1 MDASLS
7 RGFHGGVQGGHRRPE
22 DREGVQERHH
32 GSLRERAHRQE
43 DRGGPRRPVRRPAW
57 LQASDHRRERQRR
70 ISDADRPARAATE
83 AAPPER
89 RRRLPSRPTRDAQE
103 EDGPRKHGVAR
114 HPSAEP
120 EDRRART
127 EVDRGRV
134 AGAGAMK
141 VPGQPEVNIG
151 VVGHVD
157 HGKSTLT
164 ERLTGERTDRHSEEI
179 KRGISIRLGYA
190 DMAIYKCPKDDEPA
204 AYQNTEICKTHNVK
218 GELQRIVSFVDS
230 PGHETLMATML
241 SGAAIMDGALLVIAA
256 NEDCP
261 QPQTKE
267 HLMALGIIGVDKI
280 VIVQNK
286 IDIVDPKQAE
296 ENYRQIQAFVKGTVA
311 EGAPIVPVSAHHE
324 VNLDVLLMMIQKVIP
339 TRPHEEAKPAKM
351 YVARSFDVNQP
362 GIPPEK
368 IVGGVLGG
376 SLMQGHMKVGEAI
389 EISPGRQVTLGNKTE
404 WKNITTSIR
413 SLHTGGAARKDV
425 RPGGLIAIGTNLDPV
440 LTKAD
445 GLVGRVGGPPGSLP
459 EIVMKMSVEV
469 NLLERVVG
477 VPEELKVEGIK
488 TSEPL
493 MVSVGTATT
502 VGVVTSARE
511 NRADMALKIPV
522 VAEPGQR
529 VAVSRRIGGKW
540 RLIGY
545 GVLK

>member
-1 MDASLS
+1 
-7 RGFHGGVQGGHRRPE
+7 
-22 DREGVQERHH
+22 
-32 GSLRERAHRQE
+32 
-43 DRGGPRRPVRRPAW
+43 
-57 LQASDHRRERQRR
+57 
-70 ISDADRPARAATE
+70 
-83 AAPPER
+83 
-89 RRRLPSRPTRDAQE
+89 
-103 EDGPRKHGVAR
+103 
-114 HPSAEP
+114 
-120 EDRRART
+120 
-127 EVDRGRV
+127 
-134 AGAGAMK
+134 MK

-190 DMAIYKCPKDDEPA
+190 DMAIYRCPQCEEPA
-204 AYQNTEICKTHNVK
+204 GYSTSDTCKVHNVK

-241 SGAAIMDGALLVIAA
+241 SGAALMDGALLVIAA
-256 NEDCP
+256 NEKCP

-296 ENYRQIQAFVKGTVA
+296 ENYRQIVAFVQGTVA
-311 EGAPIVPVSAHHE
+311 EGAPIIPVSAHHD
-324 VNLDVLLMMIQKVIP
+324 VNLDALLMLIQQAIP
-339 TRPHEEAKPAKM
+339 IRPRDETKPAKM

-362 GIPPEK
+362 GISPEK

-376 SLMQGHMKVGEAI
+376 SLLQGKLRAGDEI

-404 WKNITTSIR
+404 WRNLTTEIR
-413 SLHTGGAARKDV
+413 SLHTGGAVRKEA

-445 GLVGRVGGPPGSLP
+445 GLVGRVVGPPGSLP
-459 EIVMKMSVEV
+459 EIVSKMSVEV
-469 NLLERVVG
+469 HLLERVVG
-477 VPEELKVEGIK
+477 TEEELTVEGIK

-493 MVSVGTATT
+493 MISVGTATT

-522 VAEPGQR
+522 VAEAGQR